1 MVTSLNPKEESSAG
15 WQRTLRVLVVASQ
28 MSLLCYLTPAGKA
41 RCSQLCSVV
50 ETLTSVYSPGASKTT
65 IARSNVH
72 SQVTRQ
78 KRIAALENVSFFI
91 SCKGEVSLY
100 AQASLRGLFWE
111 VHRSHSKL
119 IEFALSVCVFSSCS
133 LLAHTCTYIF
143 KCSSPK

>member
-1 MVTSLNPKEESSAG
+1 M
-15 WQRTLRVLVVASQ
+15 VASQ

-65 IARSNVH
+65 IARSNDY

-78 KRIAALENVSFFI
+78 KRIAALENVSFI

-100 AQASLRGLFWE
+100 AQASLRGLF
-111 VHRSHSKL
+111 
-119 IEFALSVCVFSSCS
+119 
-133 LLAHTCTYIF
+133 
-143 KCSSPK
+143 